1 MFQETN
7 FIKIWIFRINKQRDV
22 QDFEITARL
31 RRNAIGT
38 DCLVWLKLSEWMLSS
53 ESYHSNVI
61 NIL

>member
-1 MFQETN
+1 MFPEMN
-7 FIKIWIFRINKQRDV
+7 FIKIWIFHINKQRDV

-38 DCLVWLKLSEWMLSS
+38 GSLIWLKLSEWMLSS
-53 ESYHSNVI
+53 KSYHGNVI

>member
-7 FIKIWIFRINKQRDV
+7 FIKILIFHINKQRDV

-38 DCLVWLKLSEWMLSS
+38 DCLV
-53 ESYHSNVI
+53 
-61 NIL
+61 